1 MMKEDNYE
9 DIINLPHHTSKKHPR
24 MSLEARSA
32 QFAPFA
38 ALTGY
43 DEVLIETARLT
54 NERIEIDETIKVII
68 DSKLQIIKEHIK
80 EMPLITFMYF
90 VPDLK
95 KDGGKYVTV
104 TGNVKKIDEYR
115 NVFVLEN
122 KTEIPINEIIDI
134 CGDIVNNEFS
144 ELIQDIERMDEI
156 QTEQIIRMVENYY
169 NMLEYNKKCK
179 DIILEM
185 NKYNCDLESFISRI
199 FYDKDIELNR
209 DKEFLIEITKTN
221 SGRRSLH
228 ALINYIEENALSI
241 LDFSE
246 IILGG

>member
-54 NERIEIDETIKVII
+54 NERIEIDDTIKIII

-90 VPDLK
+90 VPDSK

-115 NVFVLEN
+115 NGIVLEN
-122 KTEIPINEIIDI
+122 KTEIPIDEIIDI
-134 CGDIVNNEFS
+134 NGDIVNNE
-144 ELIQDIERMDEI
+144 
-156 QTEQIIRMVENYY
+156 
-169 NMLEYNKKCK
+169 
-179 DIILEM
+179 
-185 NKYNCDLESFISRI
+185 I
-199 FYDKDIELNR
+199 F
-209 DKEFLIEITKTN
+209 
-221 SGRRSLH
+221 
-228 ALINYIEENALSI
+228 
-241 LDFSE
+241 
-246 IILGG
+246 

>member
-115 NVFVLEN
+115 NGIVLEN
-122 KTEIPINEIIDI
+122 KTEIPIDEIIDI
-134 CGDIVNNEFS
+134 NGDIVNNEIF
-144 ELIQDIERMDEI
+144 
-156 QTEQIIRMVENYY
+156 
-169 NMLEYNKKCK
+169 KK
-179 DIILEM
+179 
-185 NKYNCDLESFISRI
+185 
-199 FYDKDIELNR
+199 
-209 DKEFLIEITKTN
+209 
-221 SGRRSLH
+221 
-228 ALINYIEENALSI
+228 
-241 LDFSE
+241 
-246 IILGG
+246 

>member
-1 MMKEDNYE
+1 MKEDNYE

-90 VPDLK
+90 VPDSK

-115 NVFVLEN
+115 NVLILEN
-122 KTEIPINEIIDI
+122 KTEIPIKEIIDI
-134 CGDIVNNEFS
+134 KGAIVNNEIS
-144 ELIQDIERMDEI
+144 ER
-156 QTEQIIRMVENYY
+156 
-169 NMLEYNKKCK
+169 
-179 DIILEM
+179 
-185 NKYNCDLESFISRI
+185 
-199 FYDKDIELNR
+199 
-209 DKEFLIEITKTN
+209 
-221 SGRRSLH
+221 G
-228 ALINYIEENALSI
+228 
-241 LDFSE
+241 
-246 IILGG
+246 

>member
-9 DIINLPHHTSKKHPR
+9 DIINLPHHTSKKYPR

-90 VPDLK
+90 VPDSK

-104 TGNVKKIDEYR
+104 TGNIKKIDEYR
-115 NVFVLEN
+115 NVLILEN
-122 KTEIPINEIIDI
+122 KTEIPIKEIIDI
-134 CGDIVNNEFS
+134 KGAIVNNEIS
-144 ELIQDIERMDEI
+144 ER
-156 QTEQIIRMVENYY
+156 
-169 NMLEYNKKCK
+169 
-179 DIILEM
+179 
-185 NKYNCDLESFISRI
+185 
-199 FYDKDIELNR
+199 
-209 DKEFLIEITKTN
+209 
-221 SGRRSLH
+221 G
-228 ALINYIEENALSI
+228 
-241 LDFSE
+241 
-246 IILGG
+246 

>member
-1 MMKEDNYE
+1 MQVDNYE

-54 NERIEIDETIKVII
+54 NERIEIDDTIKVII

-90 VPDLK
+90 VPDSK
-95 KDGGKYVTV
+95 KDGGKYVTI

-115 NVFVLEN
+115 NVFVLDN
-122 KTEIPINEIIDI
+122 KMEIPIDEIIDLNGEI
-134 CGDIVNNEFS
+134 VKNDIF
-144 ELIQDIERMDEI
+144 
-156 QTEQIIRMVENYY
+156 
-169 NMLEYNKKCK
+169 
-179 DIILEM
+179 
-185 NKYNCDLESFISRI
+185 DL
-199 FYDKDIELNR
+199 
-209 DKEFLIEITKTN
+209 
-221 SGRRSLH
+221 
-228 ALINYIEENALSI
+228 
-241 LDFSE
+241 
-246 IILGG
+246 

>member
-1 MMKEDNYE
+1 MIEDNYE

-115 NVFVLEN
+115 NVLILEN
-122 KTEIPINEIIDI
+122 KTEIPIKEIIDI
-134 CGDIVNNEFS
+134 KGAIVNNEIS
-144 ELIQDIERMDEI
+144 ER
-156 QTEQIIRMVENYY
+156 
-169 NMLEYNKKCK
+169 
-179 DIILEM
+179 
-185 NKYNCDLESFISRI
+185 
-199 FYDKDIELNR
+199 
-209 DKEFLIEITKTN
+209 
-221 SGRRSLH
+221 G
-228 ALINYIEENALSI
+228 
-241 LDFSE
+241 
-246 IILGG
+246 

>member
-1 MMKEDNYE
+1 MIKDDNYE
-9 DIINLPHHTSKKHPR
+9 DIINLPHHTSKKYPR

-90 VPDLK
+90 VPDSK

-115 NVFVLEN
+115 NGIVLEN
-122 KTEIPINEIIDI
+122 KTEIPIDEIIDI
-134 CGDIVNNEFS
+134 NGDIVNNE
-144 ELIQDIERMDEI
+144 
-156 QTEQIIRMVENYY
+156 
-169 NMLEYNKKCK
+169 
-179 DIILEM
+179 
-185 NKYNCDLESFISRI
+185 I
-199 FYDKDIELNR
+199 F
-209 DKEFLIEITKTN
+209 
-221 SGRRSLH
+221 
-228 ALINYIEENALSI
+228 
-241 LDFSE
+241 
-246 IILGG
+246 